1 MENPLGFR
9 CSSHSL
15 RGNIYRR
22 LGVVFSFLR
31 FFPMLIRVFLCPFI
45 QGRLHQQEPGRGN
58 ASRWLWNSEFDDA
71 PKISQNDGQVQ
82 PGSLVKHWWGR
93 DHRGFWHAQS
103 MQRSD
108 LRLPR
113 CSSNLAHTQIRLLI
127 EATFHFSGGLPWL
140 PWLPTLCG
148 PLLDDNLCTL
158 RGCENVRQQTPGG
171 AGLKWGWGKGLALP
185 AFEAERP
192 DILGI
197 PVSPALELKGGRKTL
212 LRKAVPSRGFAR
224 RFKALSGGFGLCKS
238 TVKKKKRHQQGPA
251 GATSSP
257 PKTQSLLVTTWR
269 VLQSSY
275 KLATDSWG
283 LSSVI
288 GFPAAICW
296 QTDPMPSQTADSSS
310 YSCAALAQTRNN
322 VKRTDGQTVLR
333 RLFKPFLGI
342 ILVYFTNKLQW
353 DIPSFK

>member
-1 MENPLGFR
+1 MITFAHWG
-9 CSSHSL
+9 
-15 RGNIYRR
+15 
-22 LGVVFSFLR
+22 GVKMCANR
-31 FFPMLIRVFLCPFI
+31 PPEG
-45 QGRLHQQEPGRGN
+45 QAWNGGRG
-58 ASRWLWNSEFDDA
+58 RGWHC
-71 PKISQNDGQVQ
+71 Q
-82 PGSLVKHWWGR
+82 P
-93 DHRGFWHAQS
+93 
-103 MQRSD
+103 
-108 LRLPR
+108 LRL
-113 CSSNLAHTQIRLLI
+113 
-127 EATFHFSGGLPWL
+127 SG
-140 PWLPTLCG
+140 
-148 PLLDDNLCTL
+148 
-158 RGCENVRQQTPGG
+158 RY
-171 AGLKWGWGKGLALP
+171 
-185 AFEAERP
+185 
-192 DILGI
+192 LGNSRA
-197 PVSPALELKGGRKTL
+197 PQVSPALELKGGRKTL

-288 GFPAAICW
+288 GFPAAICC

>member
-1 MENPLGFR
+1 MIRNCFRQSMASSLKIGYPRIQLKVDHHFSTWKVVIIIPDSPLLMGYRLQQVTLEVIWVPWWWSHCQHWGDSGSAVPRPFPGSFFGGKNLWETLALMGKTYGKPTGFSMFFPFIKGEHLSETRR
-9 CSSHSL
+9 CFFVSA
-15 RGNIYRR
+15 
-22 LGVVFSFLR
+22 

-171 AGLKWGWGKGLALP
+171 AGLKWG
-185 AFEAERP
+185 
-192 DILGI
+192 
-197 PVSPALELKGGRKTL
+197 
-212 LRKAVPSRGFAR
+212 
-224 RFKALSGGFGLCKS
+224 
-238 TVKKKKRHQQGPA
+238 
-251 GATSSP
+251 
-257 PKTQSLLVTTWR
+257 
-269 VLQSSY
+269 
-275 KLATDSWG
+275 
-283 LSSVI
+283 
-288 GFPAAICW
+288 
-296 QTDPMPSQTADSSS
+296 
-310 YSCAALAQTRNN
+310 
-322 VKRTDGQTVLR
+322 
-333 RLFKPFLGI
+333 
-342 ILVYFTNKLQW
+342 
-353 DIPSFK
+353 